1 MKYKRG
7 TLLSLSLNRIVFDTV
22 GKAHSCKSGDLFLV
36 LDKAQTPK
44 DLTIINIVSVQGF
57 YFAFEQN
64 DLQKT
69 FTEID
74 V

>member
-7 TLLSLSLNRIVFDTV
+7 TLLSLSLNRIIFDMG

-36 LDKAQTPK
+36 LDKNVVNP
-44 DLTIINIVSVQGF
+44 TIIDIVSVQGF

-64 DLQKT
+64 DLQRT